1 ARKYRDS
8 DSRLR
13 PAMSSHLDTCSA
25 YAAHGA
31 SNTAPF
37 SGKTCPLTA
46 QSVAFLH
53 RNKSND
59 TIHGYLR

>member
-1 ARKYRDS
+1 
-8 DSRLR
+8 
-13 PAMSSHLDTCSA
+13 MSYHLDTFFA

-37 SGKTCPLTA
+37 SGKACPLMA

-53 RNKSND
+53 RSKLND
-59 TIHGYLR
+59 TIHGDLR